1 MYQLIAETL
10 WSILEKLV
18 EVEIL
23 EKIVKMYR
31 FKKNLLLYSYNN
43 ISKKIKKLVVWI
55 RIKDIGGELDVR
67 NTFDLVDKEI
77 KDKYE
82 TNYPPQ

>member
-1 MYQLIAETL
+1 M
-10 WSILEKLV
+10 

>member
-1 MYQLIAETL
+1 
-10 WSILEKLV
+10 
-18 EVEIL
+18 
-23 EKIVKMYR
+23 MYR

-67 NTFDLVDKEI
+67 NTFDVVGKEI
-77 KDKYE
+77 KDKFE

>member
-18 EVEIL
+18 EVGIL

-43 ISKKIKKLVVWI
+43 IS
-55 RIKDIGGELDVR
+55 
-67 NTFDLVDKEI
+67 
-77 KDKYE
+77 
-82 TNYPPQ
+82 

>member
-67 NTFDLVDKEI
+67 NTFDVVGKEI
-77 KDKYE
+77 KDKFE